1 MFIIADLVTIILI
14 QSFIYVPT
22 LYVRAA
28 KALTRLR
35 ICTVSSEPS
44 LLANA
49 ISTKFSYDDQLCS
62 KARDLNF
69 GLIIHQRPYFK
80 YESSEGSDK
89 TEHVVVVIVSNFHGS
104 VVECLTR
111 DRGVTGSSLTGVT
124 ALCP

>member
-35 ICTVSSEPS
+35 ICAGSSEPS

-49 ISTKFSYDDQLCS
+49 ISTKFSYDDELYG
-62 KARDLNF
+62 RVRGLNVDLT
-69 GLIIHQRPYFK
+69 IHQRPYFK
-80 YESSEGSDK
+80 YVSNEGSDK
-89 TEHVVVVIVSNFHGS
+89 TEHVVVIIVSNFHGS
-104 VVECLTR
+104 IVECLTR